1 VNPRFFRFFA
11 AVYQSPA
18 IHDLYPSNL
27 RFSNSLISQIFQFPM
42 TWQLIKEAIL
52 GKEQDFTSLP
62 LKTAIFVLAIP
73 MILEMMMESA
83 FAIVDIFFVSKL
95 GEYAVATVG
104 LTEAVIVL
112 TYAVGF
118 GISMAATALISRR
131 FGEKE
136 YREAGTATFQLILV
150 GGLVSVMMGVGGWVF
165 AADLL
170 RVMGAEES
178 VVISGT
184 NYAKIVFLGNTPI
197 MLLFLINGAFR
208 GAGQAHLAMRSLWIA
223 NGLNIILDPILIF
236 GLGSWDGFGLDGAAI
251 ATTFGRAMG
260 VVYQVYHLMNGK
272 HKLKILRENI
282 QVKWETIRKII
293 DLSLGGMGQFL
304 IDSVS
309 WVALTRMNAEF
320 GSAALAGYTIAF
332 RVLMFTILPAW
343 GLSGA
348 AATLVGQNLG
358 AGEIDRAEKAVWLTA
373 RYNVIFMASVTGIY
387 LLFNQQFASIF
398 TDIPEVR
405 DVAAQGL
412 WVIVLGY
419 IFFAIGMV
427 LTQAFNGAGDTRTP
441 AWINIG
447 VLLCMEVPLAYFL
460 AFPMGMEYLGIFIAI
475 AICHSFHALVSL
487 YFFRKG
493 RWKTM
498 RV

>member
-1 VNPRFFRFFA
+1 
-11 AVYQSPA
+11 
-18 IHDLYPSNL
+18 
-27 RFSNSLISQIFQFPM
+27 M
-42 TWQLIKEAIL
+42 TWQLIKDSIL
-52 GKEQDFTSLP
+52 GKEHDFTSFS
-62 LKTAIFVLAIP
+62 LKSAIFVLAIP

-83 FAIVDIFFVSKL
+83 FAIVDIFFVARL
-95 GEYAVATVG
+95 GELAVATVG

-136 YREAGTATFQLILV
+136 YEEAGTATFQLLLV
-150 GGLVSVMMGVGGWVF
+150 GGVVSIFLGVGGWIF
-165 AADLL
+165 AEDLL

-178 VVISGT
+178 VVTMGT
-184 NYAKIVFLGNTPI
+184 NYAKIVFAGNTAI

-223 NGLNIILDPILIF
+223 NGLNIVLDPILIF

-251 ATTFGRAMG
+251 ATTFGRSVG
-260 VVYQVYHLMNGK
+260 VLYQLYHLFNGK
-272 HKLKILRENI
+272 HRLRILRRNLH
-282 QVKWETIRKII
+282 VRWVTIRKII

-343 GLSGA
+343 GLAAA

-358 AGEIDRAEKAVWLTA
+358 AGEPDRAEEAVKLTA
-373 RYNVIFMASVTGIY
+373 RYNVIFMGSVTLIY
-387 LLFNQQFASIF
+387 LLFNQPLAGFF
-398 TDIPEVR
+398 TDVPEVR

-447 VLLCMEVPLAYFL
+447 VLLCLEVPLAYFL
-460 AFPMGMEYLGIFIAI
+460 AFPLGMKFLGIFIAI

-498 RV
+498 KV